1 MKHRAILIA
10 LLIAS
15 GLYAHSY
22 TCNADLSEG
31 FYSAPAYYP
40 PPDTIP
46 PDSIRA
52 DSLKGKPRSSPDS
65 LDAPVHYMADEK
77 TWMDV
82 ANKKVYLIG
91 NASVEYKDINL
102 KADSIVFDWGTNEVI
117 AVGRI
122 DTSGKVAGKP
132 VFSQGDRSYNAER
145 IAYNFKT
152 RKGKITEITTAEGEG
167 YIRSET
173 VKRLPN
179 EVLYGKR
186 NKYTTC
192 SADHPHFYIES
203 DKIKV
208 IPKKAIVTG
217 PANLVVADV
226 RTPLLAPFGI
236 FPLSDSR
243 KSGIIVPTY
252 GEREDLGFYLENGG
266 YYFGISDHFDLALTG
281 NIYSKGSW
289 LLNASSRFISKYRF
303 SGNFSIRYA
312 NTRVFIPEQNDY
324 NPSQQF
330 NVRLNYVQD
339 PKARPNS
346 QLNAS
351 VAFGTSGFNQLFG
364 NPLNTYVDNVYQSSI
379 AYHKTLPNS
388 PFNFTISASH
398 QQSTLT
404 HLVSLQLPVFNFSMN
419 QVYPFKRKVQVGPPR
434 WYEKIGITYTMD
446 AKNQVSTY
454 DTLLFTSNTLNT
466 ALAGARHYI
475 PLSVPFQ
482 LFRFV
487 TVTPSFS
494 YNETWALQRYNRTWD
509 PELSAVVLDTLQK
522 FTAGRDYTLSA
533 GASTRLYG
541 IVQFK
546 RGKVRAFRHVLNPNV
561 SWSYRPDFSDP
572 KYNYYQTVQVD
583 TSGRTQRFSIF
594 PTGLYSG
601 PPAGEFNGMTFSLN
615 NNLEM
620 KLASR
625 KDTVSGTKKIKLL
638 DALNLGGGYNFA
650 ADSFRLSNFGLTART
665 SLFDKIGL
673 NFASTFDPYF
683 TDSTGRRRNIYL
695 WDAEHRLVRL
705 TNASLGIDARFSSP
719 GKQGNTALTQQQQ
732 DYLIHSGNQY
742 ADFNVPWSF
751 GAGYNLF
758 IRKVNSSAGI
768 DSTVFTQTLS
778 LNLSFSLTPNWRVS
792 GSTSYDFVN
801 NEFPTAYVEIY
812 RDLHC
817 WEMSMQWIPFGIRQS
832 YQFAIRVKA
841 GVLQDLKLHKS
852 SDWYSY

>member
-1 MKHRAILIA
+1 MKYSGFLIG
-10 LLIAS
+10 LLIVS
-15 GLYAHSY
+15 GLSAHSY
-22 TCNADLSEG
+22 TGAEDFRNNRYGHSFIA
-31 FYSAPAYYP
+31 

-46 PDSIRA
+46 PDSIKR
-52 DSLKGKPRSSPDS
+52 DTSVTKPKSSPDS
-65 LDAPVHYMADEK
+65 LDAPVHYMADDK

-82 ANKKVYLIG
+82 ANKRVYLLG
-91 NASVEYKDINL
+91 NASVEYKDIKL
-102 KADSIVFDWGTNEVI
+102 TADSIVFDWGTNEVI
-117 AVGRI
+117 AIGRK
-122 DTSGKVAGKP
+122 DTAGKVIGKP

-152 RKGKITEITTAEGEG
+152 RKGKITEITTTEGEG

-179 EVLYGKR
+179 EVLYGLK
-186 NKYTTC
+186 NEYTTC
-192 SADHPHFYIES
+192 SYEHPHFYIS
-203 DKIKV
+203 TNKIKV
-208 IPKKAIVTG
+208 IPNKAIVTG
-217 PANLVVADV
+217 PADLVVADV
-226 RTPLLAPFGI
+226 RTPLMVPFGI
-236 FPLSDSR
+236 FPLSDKR

-252 GEREDLGFYLENGG
+252 GERQDLGFYLENGG

-289 LLNASSRFISKYRF
+289 LINASSRFVSKYRF
-303 SGNFSIRYA
+303 SGGFSVRYA
-312 NTRVFIPEQNDY
+312 DTRVFIPETNSY
-324 NPSQQF
+324 APSQQF
-330 NVRLNYVQD
+330 NVRLNYLQD
-339 PKARPNS
+339 AKARPNS

-364 NPLNTYVDNVYQSSI
+364 NPLNTYVDNLYQSSI
-379 AYHKTLPNS
+379 SYHQTLPNT

-419 QVYPFKRKVQVGPPR
+419 QIYPFKRKQQIGQQR

-454 DTLLFTSNTLNT
+454 DTLLFTQKTLTN
-466 ALAGARHYI
+466 ALAGAHHYI

-487 TVTPSFS
+487 TVTPSFT
-494 YNETWALQRYNRTWD
+494 YNETWAVQRYNRTWD
-509 PELSAVVLDTLQK
+509 PELNQVVLDTVQK
-522 FTAGRDYTLSA
+522 FLAARDYALSA

-541 IVQFK
+541 IIQFK
-546 RGKVRAFRHVLNPNV
+546 RGKIKAFRHVLNPNV
-561 SWSYRPDFSDP
+561 SWNYRPDFSDP
-572 KYNYYQTVQVD
+572 KYHAYQDVQVD
-583 TSGRTQRFSIF
+583 STGRTQRFSMF
-594 PTGLYSG
+594 PGALYSG
-601 PPAGEFNGMTFSLN
+601 PPSGEFNGMTFSLN

-638 DALNLGGGYNFA
+638 DALNLSGGYNFA
-650 ADSFRLSNFGLTART
+650 ADSFRLSSFALTART
-665 SLFDKIGL
+665 SLFDHIGL
-673 NFASTFDPYF
+673 NYASTFDPYY
-683 TDSTGRRRNIYL
+683 TDTTGRRRNIYL
-695 WDAEHRLVRL
+695 WEQERKLVRL
-705 TNASLGIDARFSSP
+705 TNASLGLDAHFQSP
-719 GKQGNTALTQQQQ
+719 KSKRSTTLSQQQS
-732 DYLIHSGNQY
+732 DYLIYSGNQY
-742 ADFNVPWSF
+742 ADFNVPWTFS
-751 GAGYNLF
+751 AGYNLF
-758 IRKVNSSAGI
+758 IRKVNTSAGL
-768 DSTVFTQTLS
+768 DSTTFTQTLS

-801 NEFPTAYVEIY
+801 HEFPTAYVEIY

-832 YQFAIRVKA
+832 YQFTIRVKA